1 MKKQYML
8 LAINAEGNSVY
19 IDDVPNGAKCNCHC
33 ADCGGE
39 LIAKNNGKIKHHH
52 FAHANGNDSPKC
64 SQTALHLLAKK
75 VIAEEKRIPIFSN
88 GNIEFANVDFV
99 EQEKN
104 LGDIKPDLYAEH
116 NGAPIAIEIF
126 VSHAVDGIK
135 FNKIQEHKLTTFE
148 INLSQLNY
156 ETKDDVKNAIYD
168 LKNIKLIYDNNIV
181 QEYLENK
188 RTFIL
193 TTGIRKRIRNGIIRN
208 CHMCALFVNG
218 RFSKWRDVPAKICQN
233 CFFGFKENTF
243 VYCIDN
249 LDGEIPIWFLQANI
263 NENRFMNKNETQ
275 EKLKQFI
282 CTLRNKAL

>member
-52 FAHANGNDSPKC
+52 FAHANGNDSIKC
-64 SQTALHLLAKK
+64 SQTALHLLGKEI
-75 VIAEEKRIPIFSN
+75 IAEEKRIPILNN
-88 GNIEFANVDFV
+88 GHIEFKNVDFV

-104 LGDIKPDLYAEH
+104 LGDIKPDLYAEY
-116 NGAPIAIEIF
+116 NENPIAIEIF
-126 VSHAVDGIK
+126 VSHAVDEIK

-148 INLSQLNY
+148 VNLSHLSY
-156 ETKDDVKNAIYD
+156 ETKDDVKNAIYN
-168 LKNIKLIYDNNIV
+168 LENIILIYDDSIS
-181 QEYLENK
+181 QTYLKEK
-188 RTFIL
+188 KTLIL
-193 TTGIRKRIRNGIIRN
+193 EKGGRKPIQNGIVHS
-208 CHMCALFVNG
+208 CHMCKLIING
-218 RFSKWRDVPAKICQN
+218 RFSRWRDVPATVCQH

-263 NENRFMNKNETQ
+263 NENRFMNINETQ
-275 EKLKQFI
+275 KKLKQFI